1 MKVPIDNM
9 TFAESEYHRGNKIWN
24 AQTLYNFAKA
34 KEYPVRDMPLWNI
47 DLTVEPFECNQLHS
61 FIFQCKRVRDCS
73 LDYPIILDEVGQIAD
88 GYHRLCKAILEGR
101 KTIKAIRLL
110 EMPAPE
116 EEASYLDMA
125 EGFFSQMWRP
135 TVAAPAPGGS
145 EAGGTGLRR
154 PAALHPHA
162 HADGDDRR
170 RPRLRVRRPV
180 HPGSRRLRPAG
191 GRELGRMPFGG

>member
-1 MKVPIDNM
+1 MKVPIENM
-9 TFAESEYHRGNKIWN
+9 TFAESEYLRGNKVWK

-47 DLTVEPFECNQLHS
+47 DLTVEPFECSQLHS

-110 EMPAPE
+110 EMPAPDRIE
-116 EEASYLDMA
+116 E
-125 EGFFSQMWRP
+125 G
-135 TVAAPAPGGS
+135 
-145 EAGGTGLRR
+145 
-154 PAALHPHA
+154 
-162 HADGDDRR
+162 
-170 RPRLRVRRPV
+170 
-180 HPGSRRLRPAG
+180 
-191 GRELGRMPFGG
+191 